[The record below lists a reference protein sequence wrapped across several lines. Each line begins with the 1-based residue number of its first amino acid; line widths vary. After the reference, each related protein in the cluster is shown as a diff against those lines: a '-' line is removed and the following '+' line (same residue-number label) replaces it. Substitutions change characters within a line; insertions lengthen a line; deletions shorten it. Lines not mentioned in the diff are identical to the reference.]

1 MGDLD
6 ALKPDVPFWC
16 GLGYERSRDRIVDRQ
31 RAAAALV
38 PPMNSRLRRSRAS
51 SRSTGGLATP
61 GRPPLDYTPPTREW
75 RQCAGGC
82 ADTHPGRLSVGD
94 HRAAGARRSF
104 GSPAHVT
111 GAEPESPQP
120 AMTMIVISNHIAV
133 DRVMSTLSEQR
144 LPPCPCGE
152 TPGGLTQEW
161 ARSDRQMGE
170 HEGPHNGEL
179 QDPLSHGIQV

>member
-1 MGDLD
+1 MPEDVRILIPAASASVTTELLGLVV
-6 ALKPDVPFWC
+6 PDP
-16 GLGYERSRDRIVDRQ
+16 
-31 RAAAALV
+31 
-38 PPMNSRLRRSRAS
+38 
-51 SRSTGGLATP
+51 
-61 GRPPLDYTPPTREW
+61 
-75 RQCAGGC
+75 
-82 ADTHPGRLSVGD
+82 
-94 HRAAGARRSF
+94 F